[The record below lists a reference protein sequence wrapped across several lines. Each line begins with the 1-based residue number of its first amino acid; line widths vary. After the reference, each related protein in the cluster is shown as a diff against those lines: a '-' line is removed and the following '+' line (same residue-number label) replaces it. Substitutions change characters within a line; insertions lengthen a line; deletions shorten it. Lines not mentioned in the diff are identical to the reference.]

1 MSAEQALRVYNY
13 AKMSRPLESFEFLNR
28 GWDVRLLERQSLR
41 SVFVVLLVDVFMLG
55 MLTFMIVY
63 EWFRLRRFDW
73 GNVVLL
79 LLFVLPICRYSPIV
93 YRRLER

>member
-13 AKMSRPLESFEFLNR
+13 AKMSRPLES
-28 GWDVRLLERQSLR
+28 WDVRLLERQSLR